1 VGRAVALCRAQL
13 VDLSPHP
20 AEFRVVGSCRGGL
33 VVHPPHHEPHHQ
45 PHSDGTGQDGEAV
58 EELGHVSM
66 TEEVRRDVLLRLRK
80 VGGQVQGIAKM
91 VEDDRYCVDVLQQLS
106 AVTSAVESVS
116 KVVVRNYLERC
127 VTDAINGGDPLI
139 YDELMRV
146 VFKHR

>member
-1 VGRAVALCRAQL
+1 MATKSRATAA
-13 VDLSPHP
+13 STTGGTAAAP
-20 AEFRVVGSCRGGL
+20 AGSGAAPDSSVPDEAAVSAGPAVPDEQPCGSDA
-33 VVHPPHHEPHHQ
+33 PPM
-45 PHSDGTGQDGEAV
+45 
-58 EELGHVSM
+58 M

-80 VGGQVQGIAKM
+80 VSGQVQGITKM

-106 AVTSAVESVS
+106 AVSSAVESAS

-139 YDELMRV
+139 YHELMRV

>member
-1 VGRAVALCRAQL
+1 MAARSRAAGS
-13 VDLSPHP
+13 SPAVQP
-20 AEFRVVGSCRGGL
+20 EAASGCADNS
-33 VVHPPHHEPHHQ
+33 PPMM
-45 PHSDGTGQDGEAV
+45 SD
-58 EELGHVSM
+58 
-66 TEEVRRDVLLRLRK
+66 EVRADVLLRLRK
-80 VGGQVQGIAKM
+80 ISGQVQGIFRM

-106 AVTSAVESVS
+106 AVSSAVEAVS

>member
-1 VGRAVALCRAQL
+1 MAPRTRPAATSRVSTPDDTTDTPSASTAAPAGPACGTEGR
-13 VDLSPHP
+13 PM
-20 AEFRVVGSCRGGL
+20 
-33 VVHPPHHEPHHQ
+33 
-45 PHSDGTGQDGEAV
+45 
-58 EELGHVSM
+58 M
-66 TEEVRRDVLLRLRK
+66 TDEVRRDVLLRLRK
-80 VGGQVQGIAKM
+80 ISGQVQGINKM

-106 AVTSAVESVS
+106 AVSSAVESVS

>member
-1 VGRAVALCRAQL
+1 MAARRRATAAAPAGEGPDAAAALSDVAAAAEMMRAA
-13 VDLSPHP
+13 
-20 AEFRVVGSCRGGL
+20 AEATC
-33 VVHPPHHEPHHQ
+33 
-45 PHSDGTGQDGEAV
+45 GTDARPMMTAEA
-58 EELGHVSM
+58 
-66 TEEVRRDVLLRLRK
+66 RRDVLLRLRK
-80 VGGQVQGIAKM
+80 VNGQVAGITRM

-106 AVTSAVESVS
+106 AVTSAVEAVS

>member
-1 VGRAVALCRAQL
+1 MAAEIEPAAGTSEPAVAAC
-13 VDLSPHP
+13 S
-20 AEFRVVGSCRGGL
+20 
-33 VVHPPHHEPHHQ
+33 
-45 PHSDGTGQDGEAV
+45 SDGRPMMSDQ
-58 EELGHVSM
+58 
-66 TEEVRRDVLLRLRK
+66 VRADTLLRLRK
-80 VGGQVQGIAKM
+80 IAGQVQGISRM

-106 AVTSAVESVS
+106 AVSSAVESVS

>member
-1 VGRAVALCRAQL
+1 MAPRTPAAATPADTPETTSAPTGPLC
-13 VDLSPHP
+13 
-20 AEFRVVGSCRGGL
+20 
-33 VVHPPHHEPHHQ
+33 
-45 PHSDGTGQDGEAV
+45 GTEDRPM
-58 EELGHVSM
+58 M

-80 VGGQVQGIAKM
+80 ISGQVQGITKM
-91 VEDDRYCVDVLQQLS
+91 VEDDRFCVDVLQQLS
-106 AVTSAVESVS
+106 AVTSAVESTS

>member
-1 VGRAVALCRAQL
+1 MTARPEGQAG
-13 VDLSPHP
+13 SGP
-20 AEFRVVGSCRGGL
+20 VGSSQDVPNAPAAL
-33 VVHPPHHEPHHQ
+33 EP
-45 PHSDGTGQDGEAV
+45 SATGATCEASSKPMMSEAV
-58 EELGHVSM
+58 
-66 TEEVRRDVLLRLRK
+66 RADVLLRLRK
-80 VGGQVQGIAKM
+80 ISGQTAGITRM

-106 AVTSAVESVS
+106 AVSSAVEAVS

>member
-1 VGRAVALCRAQL
+1 MAARRRAAAAAPAGEGPDAAAALSDVAAAAEMVRAA
-13 VDLSPHP
+13 
-20 AEFRVVGSCRGGL
+20 AEATC
-33 VVHPPHHEPHHQ
+33 
-45 PHSDGTGQDGEAV
+45 GTDARPM
-58 EELGHVSM
+58 M
-66 TEEVRRDVLLRLRK
+66 TEDARRDVLLRLRK
-80 VGGQVQGIAKM
+80 INGQVQGITKM

-106 AVTSAVESVS
+106 AVSSAIESAS

>member
-1 VGRAVALCRAQL
+1 MAARRRAAAAALAGEGSDAAAALSDVAAA
-13 VDLSPHP
+13 
-20 AEFRVVGSCRGGL
+20 AEMVSAAAEATC
-33 VVHPPHHEPHHQ
+33 
-45 PHSDGTGQDGEAV
+45 GTDAR
-58 EELGHVSM
+58 LMM

-80 VGGQVQGIAKM
+80 INGQVQGITKM

-106 AVTSAVESVS
+106 AVSSAVESAS